1 MVMESYGLIRIR
13 QDKRRVQ
20 RPNYQ
25 MVVGGRES
33 RRKTNDAS
41 DEEIGGNRPTV
52 LSLIWRSSWAVSRS
66 LISYLVAIR
75 ISHIASYPSCLP
87 NRMPGQVD
95 ALVKLFGWPA
105 GRDHI
110 ASHRIAFM
118 SNCSS
123 AVQTSSHTKTEMC
136 VWADVALRPR
146 NMFLFAPDRM
156 QINTIF
162 WAKFPSWAF
171 MLKYEIVHLS
181 MKPLN
186 YYWKP
191 SMKFVLS
198 WSAAKVHLHE
208 NSSFIPNLLI
218 HEC

>member
-95 ALVKLFGWPA
+95 ALVKLFG
-105 GRDHI
+105 
-110 ASHRIAFM
+110 
-118 SNCSS
+118 
-123 AVQTSSHTKTEMC
+123 
-136 VWADVALRPR
+136 
-146 NMFLFAPDRM
+146 
-156 QINTIF
+156 
-162 WAKFPSWAF
+162 
-171 MLKYEIVHLS
+171 
-181 MKPLN
+181 
-186 YYWKP
+186 
-191 SMKFVLS
+191 
-198 WSAAKVHLHE
+198 
-208 NSSFIPNLLI
+208 
-218 HEC
+218 